1 MRYRIFETEGFL
13 EDIQQDF
20 QGRHEKI
27 KRKLV
32 EYVYP
37 QLARSPGYGPHI
49 RKLKGY
55 QPETWRFRIGDY
67 RFFYQIDEAQKI
79 VFLIA
84 VDHRKQSYR

>member
-1 MRYRIFETEGFL
+1 MSYRIFETEGFL
-13 EDIQQDF
+13 KDLEQDF

-27 KRKLV
+27 KRKLT

-37 QLARSPGYGPHI
+37 QLGLSPTYGPHI
-49 RKLKGY
+49 RKMKGY

-67 RFFYQIDEAQKI
+67 RFFYQIDEIEKI

-84 VDHRKQSYR
+84 ADHRKQSYR